1 MDEEGCGRVV
11 WPGGGRDVWVRVGRC
26 WGKAR
31 ACVWWVEGGGD
42 RQSLE
47 EARGRGQKSLL
58 MMFEFLFAGSA
69 GMLW

>member
-11 WPGGGRDVWVRVGRC
+11 WEGEGIWGAC
-26 WGKAR
+26 WEKLGES
-31 ACVWWVEGGGD
+31 ACVCVVGEGGGD
-42 RQSLE
+42 SQSLE

>member
-11 WPGGGRDVWVRVGRC
+11 WEGEGMWRCVLGDAGGKRVRVCGGGSE
-26 WGKAR
+26 
-31 ACVWWVEGGGD
+31 EGTD
-42 RQSLE
+42 SLE